1 MACKIH
7 SGKSRQIPAEWRS
20 IAKNRRLSTGGDE
33 KYITN
38 EPRGAALDAT
48 RGSFVIFVVRRGTLR
63 EWIKRSIIMS
73 F

>member
-20 IAKNRRLSTGGDE
+20 IAQNRRLSTGGDE

-48 RGSFVIFVVRRGTLR
+48 RGSFVIFGAAARITND
-63 EWIKRSIIMS
+63 
-73 F
+73 